1 MTIFFSSRS
10 YSIRQRP
17 IITHYEGSFACK
29 MLCTIPTYVQPY
41 LWDAKFKCVRTRSTW
56 SCGVLIAEKAWC
68 KHIVYVRW
76 SVISLYHF
84 GSESFNLF
92 DLLCFTLDF
101 CHGWEKG
108 RVAARAKILQS
119 FDYFSPEKKKLH
131 STDQFCLKVDHGLAQ
146 RRMYQYRFTVVCNA
160 LGSNFCPDM
169 KTSRFLSNY
178 NKANSRSSQWNS

>member
-1 MTIFFSSRS
+1 MRGALRVKCCAPFPHMSS
-10 YSIRQRP
+10 
-17 IITHYEGSFACK
+17 
-29 MLCTIPTYVQPY
+29 
-41 LWDAKFKCVRTRSTW
+41 
-56 SCGVLIAEKAWC
+56 LICETQSWNTSEPGQFRAVALLNAEKAWC

-108 RVAARAKILQS
+108 RVAAGAKILQS
-119 FDYFSPEKKKLH
+119 FDYFFLQKKKLH
-131 STDQFCLKVDHGLAQ
+131 STDHLCLKVDHGLAQ
-146 RRMYQYRFTVVCNA
+146 RRMYQYRFIVVCNA

-169 KTSRFLSNY
+169 KTSGFLSNY
-178 NKANSRSSQWNS
+178 NKANCRSSLWNS